1 MTDFTFYVLTE
12 DWAAR
17 GYAGCASWYYTN
29 YADAKNEFDRRLET
43 EKSEGCLSDW
53 LNDDSYICEQ
63 DDDHLDIWLDNDYL
77 SEHYR
82 LMVKKAVLHVSDTAV
97 ERLREQ
103 VDE

>member
-1 MTDFTFYVLTE
+1 M
-12 DWAAR
+12 
-17 GYAGCASWYYTN
+17 
-29 YADAKNEFDRRLET
+29 
-43 EKSEGCLSDW
+43 
-53 LNDDSYICEQ
+53 
-63 DDDHLDIWLDNDYL
+63 DIWLDNDYL

>member
-1 MTDFTFYVLTE
+1 MHFLHKILVKVSDAVADRELYENEELIDAVRSYAENETDVY
-12 DWAAR
+12 
-17 GYAGCASWYYTN
+17 
-29 YADAKNEFDRRLET
+29 
-43 EKSEGCLSDW
+43 
-53 LNDDSYICEQ
+53 YICEQ